1 MVDQNDRLLALS
13 TEGGV
18 TLWTQSDLL
27 HRLLTAPAL
36 YNGSLVV
43 GDSEGYMHW
52 IDPDNGRFVAQQKVD
67 SSGFL
72 TDQPIIEVKLVIQAK
87 DGTLY
92 AITR

>member
-1 MVDQNDRLLALS
+1 MWKRELGSVNDFVVDGNRIYMVDQNDRLLALS

-36 YNGSLVV
+36 YNGSPVV

-52 IDPDNGRFVAQQKVD
+52 IDPDNGRFVAQQKSTAQV
-67 SSGFL
+67 S
-72 TDQPIIEVKLVIQAK
+72 
-87 DGTLY
+87 
-92 AITR
+92 